1 MRLMLLNVVCFSP
14 EGWREVMS
22 LTVSPLQMN
31 MVVCVFAQSSLSGS
45 FFVILKLVPQQ
56 EGIGEGPAQLQS
68 GKGEDGGR
76 KPPGKEKE

>member
-22 LTVSPLQMN
+22 LT
-31 MVVCVFAQSSLSGS
+31 VCVFAQSSLSGS

-68 GKGEDGGR
+68 GKGEGGGR